1 MAYFL
6 AILITIV
13 ASTSCSVGKALQKE
27 ATRHLPR
34 FSGTDWKILQQYLQ
48 SRLWLSGLGADLG
61 GGVLQVFAFA
71 MAPVSVVQPVSG
83 IGLVGLAVW
92 SHFFL
97 KEHLQSW
104 EWAAVAT
111 AGFGTLGLG
120 LSSTATNS
128 NNDPSSTAGSFR
140 MLFVLLL
147 AGAGVASIT
156 IVRRKRVQKIP
167 SHHRRPM
174 DKTAAALYGLQAGGC
189 FGLSAVTCRIGFLL
203 SSSSS
208 ISYSISRQ
216 TAAVAAA
223 GVVAATTT
231 GGGGTALWLAWILL
245 GLLGSIF
252 LSSIGFVLQ
261 TMGLK
266 EGSTVVVCTCAAVS
280 SMVTGVLIGMI
291 GLAEPLPDGKSA
303 LLIRITSWAA
313 VLVGVIALANGAGG
327 WKELL
332 AMLLGQLPPRVWKA
346 MPVAVAVRLK
356 SWSSLHGRVELP
368 ELSMQGVGSPGPGP
382 GNSGSEG
389 GKSHN
394 NSSTNGVVGGTPHS
408 NLESGAQKN
417 KGGSTNMFV
426 SPHRN

>member
-1 MAYFL
+1 
-6 AILITIV
+6 
-13 ASTSCSVGKALQKE
+13 
-27 ATRHLPR
+27 
-34 FSGTDWKILQQYLQ
+34 
-48 SRLWLSGLGADLG
+48 
-61 GGVLQVFAFA
+61 

-111 AGFGTLGLG
+111 AGVGTLGLG
-120 LSSTATNS
+120 LSSTATNN
-128 NNDPSSTAGSFR
+128 NNDPSPTAGSFR

-147 AGAGVASIT
+147 AGAAVASIT
-156 IVRRKRVQKIP
+156 IVRRKRIQKIP

-203 SSSSS
+203 GSSS
-208 ISYSISRQ
+208 ISSSISSQ
-216 TAAVAAA
+216 AAVAGATA
-223 GVVAATTT
+223 AATTT
-231 GGGGTALWLAWILL
+231 AGGGTAIWLAWILL
-245 GLLGSIF
+245 GLLGSVF
-252 LSSIGFVLQ
+252 LSSTGFVLQ

-280 SMVTGVLIGMI
+280 SMITGVLVGMI
-291 GLAEPLPDGKSA
+291 GLAEPLPDGNTA
-303 LLIRITSWAA
+303 MLIRLSSWTA
-313 VLVGVIALANGAGG
+313 VLVGVISLANGAGG
-327 WKELL
+327 LKELV

-368 ELSMQGVGSPGPGP
+368 ELSMQGVGSPGPGTGSGGGG
-382 GNSGSEG
+382 GN
-389 GKSHN
+389 N
-394 NSSTNGVVGGTPHS
+394 NSNLHGGVGGTPHS
-408 NLESGAQKN
+408 SLGSGAQKN
-417 KGGSTNMFV
+417 KGGSTSNMFA

>member
-34 FSGTDWKILQQYLQ
+34 FSSTDWKILQQYLQ

-111 AGFGTLGLG
+111 AGVGTLGLG

-128 NNDPSSTAGSFR
+128 NNDPSPTAGSFR

-147 AGAGVASIT
+147 AGAAVASIT

-208 ISYSISRQ
+208 ISNSISSQ
-216 TAAVAAA
+216 SAAAA
-223 GVVAATTT
+223 GVVAATST

-252 LSSIGFVLQ
+252 LSSTGFVLQ

-280 SMVTGVLIGMI
+280 SMVTGVLVGMI
-291 GLAEPLPDGKSA
+291 GLAEPLPDGKTA

-327 WKELL
+327 LKELL

-368 ELSMQGVGSPGPGP
+368 ELSMQGVGSPGPGT
-382 GNSGSEG
+382 GNSGSG
-389 GKSHN
+389 GGSSN
-394 NSSTNGVVGGTPHS
+394 NNNNGGVGGTPHS
-408 NLESGAQKN
+408 SLDSGAQKN
-417 KGGSTNMFV
+417 KGASTNMFV